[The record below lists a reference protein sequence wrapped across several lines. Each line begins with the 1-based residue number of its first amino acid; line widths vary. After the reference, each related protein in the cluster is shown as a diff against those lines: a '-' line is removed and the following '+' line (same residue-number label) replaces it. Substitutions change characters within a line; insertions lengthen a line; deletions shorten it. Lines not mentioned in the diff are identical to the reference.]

1 MVNLLS
7 NAIKFSPKGSEVEV
21 KVVESG
27 EFTEAQVIDHGPGIP
42 EGYEKKVF
50 EKYEQVPNDKKTKVK
65 GTGLG
70 LPICRA
76 IIEQHGGTIGVRPTP
91 GGGST
96 FWFSIPRVGSFEA

>member
-7 NAIKFSPKGSEVEV
+7 NAIKFSKNGTEVEV
-21 KVVESG
+21 KIAQKD
-27 EFTEAQVIDHGPGIP
+27 EFTEVHVLDHGAGIP
-42 EGYEKKVF
+42 EGYEQKIF
-50 EKYEQVPNDKKTKVK
+50 EKYEQVPNAKSGKRG

-70 LPICRA
+70 LPICKA

-96 FWFSIPRVGSFEA
+96 FGFRLPA